1 MTKKS
6 KNKRKYETLE
16 EEREARSV
24 RAKNQNRLPNGRF
37 CTLKDLDTK
46 EFHQFLDLPLEIRF
60 MIYEYLFATE
70 KGTFQ
75 SCITAHAVERNE
87 YWIAELYDEPDETY
101 KPAPHHGLAAA
112 LPRPNHQVYHEA
124 TEFLYRSKNTVV
136 AGHCKLLDEFVD
148 MPRPLDRCV
157 DLGCHHSSH
166 KPQIEKLIWH
176 LPEYSH
182 RVLDLVEDPYCYDYP
197 FVDLAE
203 TAQSLELATYLPQ
216 LGRRGG
222 LRMKHLELYF
232 GCGELDLSELESS
245 ITVSGIKISG
255 TFTISVGGFQSEL
268 RIWLKSKESFD
279 TIDFFNMTRG

>member
-1 MTKKS
+1 MVALSLALLQLPTHFKKHPSLSHKPPRSRGPLIMTKKS

-112 LPRPNHQVYHEA
+112 LPRPNH
-124 TEFLYRSKNTVV
+124 
-136 AGHCKLLDEFVD
+136 
-148 MPRPLDRCV
+148 
-157 DLGCHHSSH
+157 
-166 KPQIEKLIWH
+166 
-176 LPEYSH
+176 
-182 RVLDLVEDPYCYDYP
+182 
-197 FVDLAE
+197 
-203 TAQSLELATYLPQ
+203 
-216 LGRRGG
+216 
-222 LRMKHLELYF
+222 
-232 GCGELDLSELESS
+232 
-245 ITVSGIKISG
+245 
-255 TFTISVGGFQSEL
+255 
-268 RIWLKSKESFD
+268 
-279 TIDFFNMTRG
+279 

>member
-75 SCITAHAVERNE
+75 SCITARAV
-87 YWIAELYDEPDETY
+87 AELYDEPDETY

-157 DLGCHHSSH
+157 DLGCYHLFY
-166 KPQIEKLIWH
+166 KL
-176 LPEYSH
+176 
-182 RVLDLVEDPYCYDYP
+182 
-197 FVDLAE
+197 
-203 TAQSLELATYLPQ
+203 
-216 LGRRGG
+216 
-222 LRMKHLELYF
+222 
-232 GCGELDLSELESS
+232 
-245 ITVSGIKISG
+245 
-255 TFTISVGGFQSEL
+255 
-268 RIWLKSKESFD
+268 
-279 TIDFFNMTRG
+279 